1 MVLDSDTV
9 GTLVMHAGAK
19 VEPAIRVPPE
29 AIAQAIAAVASVLD
43 LTEYPAEVLASAY
56 LSSAL
61 GTVEQGYAWMM
72 AAILIADVCEIDGM
86 TLRTLQTSIWKGCQD
101 VLF

>member
-1 MVLDSDTV
+1 
-9 GTLVMHAGAK
+9 MHPGAS
-19 VEPAIRVPPE
+19 VDPAIRVPPE
-29 AIAQAIAAVASVLD
+29 AIAQAVAAVASVLD

-61 GTVEQGYAWMM
+61 GVVEQGYAWMM

-86 TLRTLQTSIWKGCQD
+86 TLRALQTSIWKGCQD